1 MDNLDDLKVIW
12 HTAKTDSL
20 PSSNEMLLLIRK
32 FRNQKLRSK
41 WLSIITS
48 LMISMLITTVLFFV
62 HFKLVSTYIG
72 GVMMVVSGL
81 LLAATNIRS
90 LKRFYKLEDCS
101 NLEFLGFI
109 EQTRKNQIL
118 YYNKTMIWIVIIC
131 SIGWVLYL
139 YEITYQNPMVCFA
152 VYSVIFIYLA
162 VMWFIVRPRSFKRDA
177 EKLNSMQQRLEKIL
191 KQLK

>member
-1 MDNLDDLKVIW
+1 
-12 HTAKTDSL
+12 
-20 PSSNEMLLLIRK
+20 
-32 FRNQKLRSK
+32 
-41 WLSIITS
+41 
-48 LMISMLITTVLFFV
+48 
-62 HFKLVSTYIG
+62 
-72 GVMMVVSGL
+72 
-81 LLAATNIRS
+81 
-90 LKRFYKLEDCS
+90 
-101 NLEFLGFI
+101 
-109 EQTRKNQIL
+109 
-118 YYNKTMIWIVIIC
+118 MIWIVIIC